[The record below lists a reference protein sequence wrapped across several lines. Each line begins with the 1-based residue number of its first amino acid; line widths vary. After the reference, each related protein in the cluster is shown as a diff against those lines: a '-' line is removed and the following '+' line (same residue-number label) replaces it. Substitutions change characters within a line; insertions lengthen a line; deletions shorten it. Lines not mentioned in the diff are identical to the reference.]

1 MPSTAPSHRS
11 FRSQLLLASGA
22 VGLAA
27 IIASTVVGQNALDP
41 KPRDSGSRQGAQGG
55 GRPGGAPRPGG
66 AGQQQ
71 PTSRGGGTALDHNL
85 QRGSGGVNQKSAPID
100 FAARNAI
107 VTGSVAGGRGF
118 RGSVGYRAAEDFRG
132 TTAGDSSFG
141 FRSNSAISAPY
152 LFSISTADRFSLA
165 QDLGIYEFRRDATP
179 MPMTS
184 GKTTSSRVRLDRSAA
199 AISSGRMFEY
209 EAEPTKF
216 ATGGS
221 EKQQVDYLVSI
232 TQGFRTRRPDD
243 AVENSG
249 LPTFERARARQDLA
263 NGRVD
268 ASKPISSFQ
277 SPLLDSSI
285 GDDAKRDTRIEPTI
299 PGVTKEAP
307 KDKPTSS
314 YDQIVKR
321 IVERYG
327 DDKSV
332 HIDANPNAIERAK
345 SELTK
350 LRDAM
355 NGRTPRDDK
364 RGPTD
369 PSIDPVTGLPKKPKP
384 SEGPDGKPNENGGM
398 RDTDADEAKK
408 RAEDMQK
415 TVTAA
420 GEALRHGT
428 TVRDLTP
435 GERSR
440 VDELVRNGQ
449 QLIASG
455 DYFRAERCF
464 DQALELN
471 PDNPLLFAGLAHCQL
486 GAGLH
491 LSAALTL
498 RTLFSNHPEMID
510 TRYERS
516 LLPNETRMRLAI
528 ETLRKRITAG
538 QDADGYGLTLAY
550 LGHQLD
556 EKALVTEGL
565 AAVKGTIENDLLNQ
579 LLNQIWLGE
588 KKSGEQPG
596 AAPASEPAP
605 QPSAPQTSPP
615 PAARPA
621 DEPSK

>member
-1 MPSTAPSHRS
+1 MPSTAPSFRS
-11 FRSQLLLASGA
+11 FRLQLLLASGA

-27 IIASTVVGQNALDP
+27 VIASTVVGQNALDP
-41 KPRDSGSRQGAQGG
+41 RPRDSGSRQGAQGG
-55 GRPGGAPRPGG
+55 GNRQGG
-66 AGQQQ
+66 AGRPGSGSQQQQ
-71 PTSRGGGTALDHNL
+71 PNNRGSGTALDHNL

-100 FAARNAI
+100 YAGRNAI
-107 VTGSVAGGRGF
+107 VTSSVAGGRGF

-132 TTAGDSSFG
+132 TTAGDSSYS
-141 FRSNSAISAPY
+141 FRSNAAISAPY
-152 LFSISTADRFSLA
+152 LFSIATADRFSLF

-184 GKTTSSRVRLDRSAA
+184 GSTTTARVRLDRSAA

-216 ATGGS
+216 AS
-221 EKQQVDYLVSI
+221 NLSDRRQVDYLVST
-232 TQGFRTRRPDD
+232 TQGLRSRRADD
-243 AVENSG
+243 EVENSG

-268 ASKPISSFQ
+268 ATKPISSFQ
-277 SPLLDSSI
+277 SPLLENSF

-299 PGVTKEAP
+299 PGVTKESP

-327 DDKSV
+327 DDKTV
-332 HIDANPNAIERAK
+332 HIDANPNAVERAK

-355 NGRTPRDDK
+355 NGRAPRSDK
-364 RGPTD
+364 RGATD
-369 PSIDPVTGLPKKPKP
+369 PGIDPVTGLPKKPKG
-384 SEGPDGKPNENGGM
+384 SETPDTKPNENGGS
-398 RDTDADEAKK
+398 RDSEADEAKK

-415 TVTAA
+415 TITAA

-528 ETLRKRITAG
+528 ETLRKRITSG
-538 QDADGYGLTLAY
+538 QDADGYGLALAY

-588 KKSGEQPG
+588 KKTGEQPSDS
-596 AAPASEPAP
+596 PASEPAP
-605 QPSAPQTSPP
+605 QPSAP